1 MKAGRFLGIDL
12 HIHWS
17 FWLLIFFAILS
28 SNGYRQGLASVL
40 MVMSVFLCVVLHEY
54 GHALAAR
61 RYGIRTRDITLMP
74 IGGVARLERMPE
86 EPKQE
91 FVVAIAGPLVNLV
104 IAGLL
109 FILLRLDLAFGETT
123 PMLQSGSNFLDQLMQ
138 INIFL
143 VVFNMLP
150 AFPMDGG
157 RILRSLLAIKF
168 SYLRATEIAARVGR
182 WMALLFAI
190 YAVVSWNPLL
200 LILAGFVF
208 LTGMTELF
216 QVRMREAL
224 RRNAGPTAGW
234 NDDDQDQPPGDG
246 QIIDAVDFRQL
257 R

>member
-1 MKAGRFLGIDL
+1 
-12 HIHWS
+12 
-17 FWLLIFFAILS
+17 
-28 SNGYRQGLASVL
+28 

-61 RYGIRTRDITLMP
+61 HYGIRTHDITLMP

-91 FVVAIAGPLVNLV
+91 FVVAIAGPLVNVV
-104 IAGLL
+104 IAGGLYLL
-109 FILLRLDLAFGETT
+109 VLLDLAFGETT
-123 PMLQSGSNFLDQLMQ
+123 PMLQSGSNFLEQLMQ

-143 VVFNMLP
+143 VLFNLLP

-157 RILRSLLAIKF
+157 RVLRSLLATRF

-182 WMALLFAI
+182 WMALVFAI
-190 YAVVSWNPLL
+190 LAVLSWNPML
-200 LILAGFVF
+200 LILAAFVF
-208 LTGMTELF
+208 ITGMTELF

-224 RRNAGPTAGW
+224 RRTAATPGSW
-234 NDDDQDQPPGDG
+234 RNDDDDDHPPPGDG
-246 QIIDAVDFRQL
+246 PIVDAVDFRQL